1 MKLLHTSDWHL
12 GKKLDG
18 FDRTPEYKEVF
29 DEIYSIVES
38 ENIDIVLIAGDL
50 FDNFNPSNESMEMLY
65 SFCMRLTQNAKRLV
79 IAIAGNHD
87 SPERVEL
94 PDIFSRSRGII
105 FYGSPHT
112 TIPNFTTESGFEIKN
127 SEPLFIEIN
136 ATHFEKPLQLFL
148 LPYLNEQRLL
158 IFLGELETE
167 KNIRTLLTEKLND
180 ITERHKRDTY
190 KIGIA
195 HLLVKSKEGE
205 LPLESD
211 DEKPIRIGG
220 ADAFIASDF
229 PENWDYL
236 ALGHIHKRMSIQKKP
251 YPIIYCGSPIAL
263 SFSEANQEKF
273 VEIIEL
279 KKGKI
284 SIEPRVLQSARKIT
298 QLQFDNLEAIE
309 TWCEENPKTLV
320 RASVLTQ
327 NVLTP
332 SDTKH
337 LLEKFPNIVPPLI
350 PIFVN
355 SDDSELKMDAQTL
368 MSTDIRDLFKKYY
381 AEKNNGVSPNAD
393 ILNLFEEVL
402 ATDV

>member
-1 MKLLHTSDWHL
+1 MKILHTSDWHL

-18 FDRTPEYKEVF
+18 FDRTAEIKEVF
-29 DEIYSIVES
+29 DEIYSIVDS
-38 ENIDIVLIAGDL
+38 EKIDIVLIAGDL

-65 SFCMRLTQNAKRLV
+65 GFCMRLTHNAQRLV

-105 FYGSPHT
+105 FYGSPNT

-136 ATHFEKPLQLFL
+136 APYFEKPLQLFL

-158 IFLGELETE
+158 TFLGENETE
-167 KNIRTLLTEKLND
+167 KNIRSLLTERL
-180 ITERHKRDTY
+180 TEISVRNQKDAYT
-190 KIGIA
+190 IGVA

-205 LPLESD
+205 IPIESD

-236 ALGHIHKRMSIQKKP
+236 ALGHIHKRMTIQKKP

-263 SFSEANQEKF
+263 SFSETNQEKY
-273 VEIIEL
+273 VEVIEF
-279 KKGKI
+279 KNGKVKT
-284 SIEPRVLQSARKIT
+284 EHRVLQSAKKIT
-298 QLQFDNLEAIE
+298 KLTFDTLEAIE
-309 TWCEENPKTLV
+309 QWCRDNSDTLV
-320 RASVLTQ
+320 QISLITRKS
-327 NVLTP
+327 LTP

-337 LLEKFPNIVPPLI
+337 LFEKFPNIVPPI
-350 PIFVN
+350 VPIMIN
-355 SDDSELKMDAQTL
+355 SDDTEIKMDAQTL
-368 MSTDIRDLFKKYY
+368 MNSNIRDLFKKYY
-381 AEKNNGVSPNAD
+381 AEKNNGVAPNQD

-402 ATDV
+402 ATE